1 MEPCGSSLRPNS
13 LAVHLR
19 ARNAPRMTVP
29 LQSPRRI
36 QRNVLAEGE
45 KRLLAWI
52 CPRLPASV
60 TPDRLTSLALVAALA
75 IGLGY
80 ALSNYDP
87 AWLIVSVVGYFV
99 HWFGDSLDGTIARF
113 RGIERPR
120 FGYFIDHSADGFASL
135 LILGGIGLSPYLRV
149 DVAMFAVVAYLLLA
163 VHTFLLAKV
172 AGDFPLSHMGAGPT
186 ELRIILVALTI
197 TMGILGPDVGRIAGF
212 NAFDI
217 LFGGLALL
225 LISIFVVQTV
235 RVGRNLAASDRIG
248 S

>member
-1 MEPCGSSLRPNS
+1 
-13 LAVHLR
+13 
-19 ARNAPRMTVP
+19 MTEP

-36 QRNVLAEGE
+36 QRNVLAESE

-52 CPRLPASV
+52 CPRLPAWV
-60 TPDRLTSLALVAALA
+60 TPDKLTSLALIAAVA

-80 ALSNYDP
+80 ALSNLHP
-87 AWLIVSVVGYFV
+87 AWLVLAVAGYFV

-113 RGIERPR
+113 RRIERPR
-120 FGYFIDHSADGFASL
+120 FGYFIDHSADGFAAL
-135 LILGGIGLSPYLRV
+135 LILGGIGASPYLRV

-172 AGDFPLSHMGAGPT
+172 SGDFPLSHMGAGPT

-197 TMGILGPDVGRIAGF
+197 TMGALGPDVGRIAGF

-217 LFGGLALL
+217 LFGGLAVV
-225 LISIFVVQTV
+225 LIGIFVVQTL
-235 RVGRNLAASDRIG
+235 RVGRSLAAADRLQP
-248 S
+248 